1 MPWPFAERPAFL
13 VADRVHNRHADDIFE
28 LLELSHNDRPM
39 CPGTGPGSV
48 EMVATA
54 RRWITGAPVS
64 GHPTLKDIRLPGKG
78 ALDALLVWKLCL
90 NGHCGAPAFLYR
102 IILRSDKEDGRGGLV
117 SSLCSRNARSQK
129 GETGSL
135 AISCSRNAHARKVLV
150 RRAHSGIDQAPLEN
164 QKGELGR
171 RAQWKINQSLSLKRQ

>member
-1 MPWPFAERPAFL
+1 MRRTEFL
-13 VADRVHNRHADDIFE
+13 TTASDPKTLTVGQLMQDAVFT
-28 LLELSHNDRPM
+28 
-39 CPGTGPGSV
+39 CGSRTD
-48 EMVATA
+48 AL
-54 RRWITGAPVS
+54 S

-102 IILRSDKEDGRGGLV
+102 IILRGDKEDGRGGLV